1 MRYTTCGLA
10 ICLIVLTSCGTPS
23 GTPIA
28 QQPSPT
34 TAPAASLAP
43 AATQPAASPSP
54 AASVAPTPTLVA
66 VQPTATQP
74 PAPTTAPTTV
84 PTTAPTTAPTT
95 VPGNQREITIDSP
108 TAGATITNV
117 ITIKGQTNY
126 WPFEANLVAQ
136 LKDATGKVLATIPV
150 MVNAPDIGQGGP
162 FETQMTFTPPAQ
174 AQQATLEL
182 FEASAK
188 DGSIVASKSV
198 KIQLQG
204 RPAQSGLQLDAPVE
218 GQTIT
223 LPLHVAFGGAQPN
236 ETLTGRLRFGN
247 GQTLEQQIPVVGD
260 SDKVGYGIANITWN
274 TESAPPTVPPG
285 AATFELVG
293 ADGTVRRSVN
303 VRLLAENETQR
314 VDVAWTTP
322 EGNDFIV
329 FSHNV
334 PRTPQIASAAL
345 NELLNGP
352 PEGNAAGA
360 VTALPTAQ
368 EIVTFPGRQADW
380 GYEVKLI
387 KLTITNGVAT
397 ANFSKELRAYGGGSA
412 RVQTIRQQIERTLK
426 QFPSVQTVVIQIEGQ
441 SAGEL
446 QP

>member
-1 MRYTTCGLA
+1 MRYTTYGLA
-10 ICLIVLTSCGTPS
+10 LCLMVLTGCGTPS
-23 GTPIA
+23 GAPVA

-34 TAPAASLAP
+34 TAPATTVP
-43 AATQPAASPSP
+43 ATTQPAAT
-54 AASVAPTPTLVA
+54 AAPTPTLVA
-66 VQPTATQP
+66 VQPTATQA
-74 PAPTTAPTTV
+74 PAPTTAPTAA
-84 PTTAPTTAPTT
+84 PTDAPTTAPS
-95 VPGNQREITIDSP
+95 GQREITIDSP
-108 TAGATITNV
+108 AAGATVSNA

-136 LKDATGKVLATIPV
+136 LKDANGKVLATLPV
-150 MVNAPDIGQGGP
+150 TVNAPDIGQGGP

-174 AQQATLEL
+174 TQQGTLEL

-198 KIQLQG
+198 KLLLQG
-204 RPAQSGLQLDAPVE
+204 RPAQSGLMLDAPVE
-218 GQTIT
+218 GQAIT
-223 LPLHVAFGGAQPN
+223 LPLHVAFRGAQPN
-236 ETLTGRLRFGN
+236 ETLNGRLHFGN
-247 GQTLEQQIPVVGD
+247 GQTLEQQIPVVAGA
-260 SDKVGYGIANITWN
+260 DKIGYGIANITWN
-274 TESAPPTVPPG
+274 TESAPPAVPPG

-293 ADGTVRRSVN
+293 ADGTVRQSVN

-314 VDVAWTTP
+314 IDVAWTTP
-322 EGNDFIV
+322 EGNDSII

-360 VTALPTAQ
+360 VTALPTTQ
-368 EIVTFPGRQADW
+368 EIVTFAGRQPDW

-412 RVQTIRQQIERTLK
+412 RVQAIRQQIERTLK